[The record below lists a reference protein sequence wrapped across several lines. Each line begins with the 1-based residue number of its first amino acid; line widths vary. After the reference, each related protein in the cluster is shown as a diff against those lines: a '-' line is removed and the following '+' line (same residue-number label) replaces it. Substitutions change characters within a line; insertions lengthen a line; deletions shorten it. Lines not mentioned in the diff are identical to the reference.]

1 MPLSKQKFA
10 VIYFNHLPKGMAKSL
25 QGVTMKTMATG
36 PILEPTEGSPHI
48 NHVNTQTFTSLTLF
62 LLSYRY

>member
-1 MPLSKQKFA
+1 
-10 VIYFNHLPKGMAKSL
+10 
-25 QGVTMKTMATG
+25 MKTIATG

-48 NHVNTQTFTSLTLF
+48 NHVRTQIFTALTLF